1 MAWRLFFILA
11 FKTDKIFYHVH
22 SEAIPRS
29 CESNWRYPIIYVDF
43 NRWTTF
49 FTSTHFLIYLQYARY
64 WGHKIIWITLP
75 REKKNP
81 ENKELA
87 NQAIKYKLWGW
98 QKDQNIFR
106 NPLLETLFDL
116 LAATILFVSFTSL
129 LNSRL
134 KETESTFTTIFC
146 LPMLSIW
153 FVLLQFVYVQSPT
166 KADICSYYAFGSI
179 KRVLIRFCIID
190 KMCSNCSEFIDLMF
204 INSWT

>member
-1 MAWRLFFILA
+1 MTPFFYIGFQNRQNLLSRTFGGDTPFVWIELTIPDYLCRFQSMNHFFHIHTLSYLFAIRKILGSQNNLDYIA
-11 FKTDKIFYHVH
+11 
-22 SEAIPRS
+22 
-29 CESNWRYPIIYVDF
+29 
-43 NRWTTF
+43 NR
-49 FTSTHFLIYLQYARY
+49 
-64 WGHKIIWITLP
+64 
-75 REKKNP
+75 KKNP

-106 NPLLETLFDL
+106 NLLLETLFDL